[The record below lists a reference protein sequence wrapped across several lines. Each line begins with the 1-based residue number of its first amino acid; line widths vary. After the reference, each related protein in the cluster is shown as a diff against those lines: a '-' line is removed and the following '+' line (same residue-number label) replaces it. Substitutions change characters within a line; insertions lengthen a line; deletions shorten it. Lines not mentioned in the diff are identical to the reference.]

1 MSQQTPFQNLRSTI
15 VIVAAVIAVVMIAAL
30 FLIPPG
36 NQVAQPVRQ
45 TPPPVAQTGS
55 SAGTNCQEF
64 DAASAEVITTASGLQ
79 YQVLRQC
86 DGARPSATSQV
97 TVHYRGTLTDGT
109 EFDSSYARGEPAT
122 FPLNGVI
129 AGWTEGV
136 QLMPVGSRYRFTI
149 PSQLGYGE
157 RGAPPS
163 IPPNATL
170 IFDIELLSINS

>member
-1 MSQQTPFQNLRSTI
+1 
-15 VIVAAVIAVVMIAAL
+15 MIAAL

-45 TPPPVAQTGS
+45 TPPVVSQGGA
-55 SAGTNCQEF
+55 SAAGINCQEF

-86 DGARPSATSQV
+86 EGAQPSATSQV

-122 FPLNGVI
+122 FALNQVI
-129 AGWTEGV
+129 AGWTEGL
-136 QLMPVGSRYRFTI
+136 QLMPVGSQYRFTI
-149 PSQLGYGE
+149 PAALGYGE
-157 RGAPPS
+157 RGSPPV

-170 IFDIELLSINS
+170 IFDVELISINS